1 MKLATGLK
9 RFPSFSELT
18 EDDLYGLGSS
28 LQLRSYLPRQQI
40 FASGEQAKGMFL
52 VDSGKI
58 KVFRVSLSGVE
69 QVLGVFSPGDEFA
82 VAPMFHGGVYPASAE
97 AIVSSK
103 LYFLE
108 REVLLRQIHDTP
120 ELALRLLASMSKKL
134 QGVISLV
141 DSLSLRDA
149 KGRLARYLVRL
160 IDKQPAATL
169 AVQLPMSKTLL
180 AQHLGLKV
188 ETVSR
193 TFRTL
198 VEEGALLSS
207 ERGRVEIADLS
218 ALYLAAGDELEA

>member
-1 MKLATGLK
+1 
-9 RFPSFSELT
+9 
-18 EDDLYGLGSS
+18 
-28 LQLRSYLPRQQI
+28 
-40 FASGEQAKGMFL
+40 MFL

-134 QGVISLV
+134 QGVVSLV

-160 IDKQPAATL
+160 LDKQPAATL